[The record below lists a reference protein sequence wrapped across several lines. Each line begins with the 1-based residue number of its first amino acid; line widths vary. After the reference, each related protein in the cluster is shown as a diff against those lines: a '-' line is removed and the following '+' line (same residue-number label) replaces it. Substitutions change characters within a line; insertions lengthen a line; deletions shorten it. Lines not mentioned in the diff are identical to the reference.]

1 MLDRGVRK
9 TKFVPPTRP
18 RPDGRADART
28 NARADGP
35 ADGRTRARGWTDA
48 RGVSGRA
55 DKRTGERTQAR
66 TSVRAQATHTPKPD
80 QPAARAPAE
89 PSRPHARTPTDTT
102 PAQIST
108 KPPSPA
114 PNTHRR
120 RAPTHDPRR
129 RPSTR
134 VRLNAHDTHVE
145 HPTKQ
150 SYLA

>member
-1 MLDRGVRK
+1 MLERQSS
-9 TKFVPPTRP
+9 FPPRAH
-18 RPDGRADART
+18 GRTGGRM
-28 NARADGP
+28 R
-35 ADGRTRARGWTDA
+35 GRTRERTGQRMAARTRGRTDA
-48 RGVSGRA
+48 RGASGRA
-55 DKRTGERTQAR
+55 DKRTGGRTQGR
-66 TSVRAQATHTPKPD
+66 TSGRAQATHTPKPE